1 MTQFDVPNEQQQQI
15 LADRVRNLNLEGFQN
30 EINLRVAQAA
40 GEDSIIE
47 VAEKNI
53 SDIRIAIDVLSDVLA
68 GVEPD
73 PISEPVTDP
82 ELEEIVVEP
91 VVEEPTA

>member
-40 GEDSIIE
+40 GEESIVE

-73 PISEPVTDP
+73 LTNEPVTDP
-82 ELEEIVVEP
+82 ELEEPEIAID
-91 VVEEPTA
+91 EPTA

>member
-15 LADRVRNLNLEGFQN
+15 LADRVKNLNLEGFQN

-53 SDIRIAIDVLSDVLA
+53 SDIRIAIDVLSEVLA
-68 GVEPD
+68 DVEPD
-73 PISEPVTDP
+73 LISEPVTDP
-82 ELEEIVVEP
+82 EID
-91 VVEEPTA
+91 EPTA

>member
-1 MTQFDVPNEQQQQI
+1 MSQFDVPDEQRQQI
-15 LADRVRNLNLEGFQN
+15 LAERVKNLNLEGFQN

-68 GVEPD
+68 GIEPD
-73 PISEPVTDP
+73 SINEPVSDP
-82 ELEEIVVEP
+82 ELVVEID
-91 VVEEPTA
+91 EPTA

>member
-1 MTQFDVPNEQQQQI
+1 MTQFDVPNEQRQQI
-15 LADRVRNLNLEGFQN
+15 LAERVKNLNLEGFQN

-68 GVEPD
+68 GIEPD
-73 PISEPVTDP
+73 PINEPVTDP
-82 ELEEIVVEP
+82 ELVIEID
-91 VVEEPTA
+91 EPTA

>member
-40 GEDSIIE
+40 GEESIVE

-73 PISEPVTDP
+73 LTSEPVTDP
-82 ELEEIVVEP
+82 ELEEPEIVID
-91 VVEEPTA
+91 EPTA

>member
-1 MTQFDVPNEQQQQI
+1 MTQFDVPNEQRQQI
-15 LADRVRNLNLEGFQN
+15 LAERVKNLNLEGFQN
-30 EINLRVAQAA
+30 EINLKVAQAA

-68 GVEPD
+68 GIEPD
-73 PISEPVTDP
+73 PINEPVSDP
-82 ELEEIVVEP
+82 ELVIEID
-91 VVEEPTA
+91 EPTA